1 MVGKEKQFIA
11 SLYMNMNNDKN
22 DWQAIDLATSI
33 IRKGDDI
40 MAHQLPCTLQK
51 QEDAVSEVAEQYL
64 LGASIR
70 QHQGGINN
78 APYEELGKPL
88 IRQFVEYKA
97 DSHTMN
103 YRYDLAL
110 ARLQGYYEH
119 QLLTTEELHLI
130 WCEAIQAQRTDMQ
143 SKTSKAHTM
152 LQEILAFGTAQE
164 AEVLERMETSYLTL

>member
-1 MVGKEKQFIA
+1 
-11 SLYMNMNNDKN
+11 MNMNNDKN

-51 QEDAVSEVAEQYL
+51 QEDAVSEVTEQYL

-70 QHQGGINN
+70 QHQGVINDTQ
-78 APYEELGKPL
+78 YKELGEPL
-88 IRQFVEYKA
+88 IRQFVEYKV
-97 DSHTMN
+97 DSNTMN

-119 QLLTTEELHLI
+119 QILTAEELHVI

-143 SKTSKAHTM
+143 SNTSTNHTM
-152 LQEILAFGTAQE
+152 LHEILAFGTAQE
-164 AEVLERMETSYLTL
+164 AEVLERMEASYLTL